1 MWVNNLPKVA
11 TQWNSSTNRDSNRGH
26 RARIPSALTTTP
38 VHHWATHDPLPV
50 NCSVPQGSVLGPIK
64 FIAYTED
71 VTELIAKHGVDY
83 HMWADD
89 IQFHTAVSVGF

>member
-1 MWVNNLPKVA
+1 
-11 TQWNSSTNRDSNRGH
+11 
-26 RARIPSALTTTP
+26 
-38 VHHWATHDPLPV
+38 
-50 NCSVPQGSVLGPIK
+50 VLGPIK